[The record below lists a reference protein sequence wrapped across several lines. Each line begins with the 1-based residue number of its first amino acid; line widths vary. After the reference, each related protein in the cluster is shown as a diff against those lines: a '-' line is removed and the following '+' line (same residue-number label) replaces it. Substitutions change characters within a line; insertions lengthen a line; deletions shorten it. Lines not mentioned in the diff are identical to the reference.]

1 MRARGIVFPDRLFAS
16 LMLLN
21 LVFAAGPAFAAG
33 PSPCARLAQAL
44 EGVGDAGTT
53 ACHEGK
59 ALKRLHATLP
69 RGLRVVA
76 ARGLS
81 VDDDL
86 GYRELDPRSERIDL
100 DRADALGIDGALL
113 LQGRLTLQGRVRYE
127 PNPGWELAFLPDRR
141 SSAPAATRTPAM
153 RALERIVLDRPDGT
167 LALAPPPELADAT
180 CWEASAELR
189 IDDVLLLIDD
199 SELAGARAL
208 SPRLSRVRDFRAC
221 DAPP

>member
-1 MRARGIVFPDRLFAS
+1 MRARR
-16 LMLLN
+16 MLCLC
-21 LVFAAGPAFAAG
+21 LAFMTSSALAAE

-44 EGVGDAGTT
+44 EGLGDAGMT

-59 ALKRLHATLP
+59 ALKQLHATLP

-86 GYRELDPRSERIDL
+86 GYRELDPRRERIDL
-100 DRADALGIDGALL
+100 DRADALGIGGALL
-113 LQGRLTLQGRVRYE
+113 LQGHLTLRGRVRYE
-127 PNPGWELAFLPDRR
+127 PDAGSELVFLPDRR
-141 SSAPAATRTPAM
+141 SAAASAPRTPATLVQ
-153 RALERIVLDRPDGT
+153 ARIVLDRPDGT
-167 LALAPPPELADAT
+167 LALAPPADLADAT
-180 CWEASAELR
+180 CWEAAAEVR
-189 IDDVLLLIDD
+189 IDDLLLLIDD

-208 SPRLSRVRDFRAC
+208 SLRWSRVRDFRAC

>member
-1 MRARGIVFPDRLFAS
+1 MRARGVAFLC
-16 LMLLN
+16 
-21 LVFAAGPAFAAG
+21 LVFATLPALAAE

-44 EGVGDAGTT
+44 EGLGDAGMT

-59 ALKRLHATLP
+59 ALKQLHATLP

-100 DRADALGIDGALL
+100 DRADALGIGGALL
-113 LQGRLTLQGRVRYE
+113 LQGHLTLRGRVRYE
-127 PNPGWELAFLPDRR
+127 PNPGWELVFLPDRR
-141 SSAPAATRTPAM
+141 TAATSAPRTPATLVQ
-153 RALERIVLDRPDGT
+153 ARIVLDRPDGT
-167 LALAPPPELADAT
+167 LAMTPPSDLADAT
-180 CWEASAELR
+180 CWEAAAEVR
-189 IDDVLLLIDD
+189 IDDLLLLIDD

-208 SPRLSRVRDFRAC
+208 SLRWSQVRDFRAC
-221 DAPP
+221 DAPPP

>member
-1 MRARGIVFPDRLFAS
+1 MRARGVVFPGLLFLS
-16 LMLLN
+16 
-21 LVFAAGPAFAAG
+21 LVFAASPASASG

-100 DRADALGIDGALL
+100 DRADALGLGGALL
-113 LQGRLTLQGRVRYE
+113 LQGRLTLRGRVRYD

-141 SSAPAATRTPAM
+141 ASDAPAPRTLA
-153 RALERIVLDRPDGT
+153 AKVEERIVLDRPDGT
-167 LALAPPPELADAT
+167 LALTPPADLAGVT
-180 CWEASAELR
+180 CWEAVAELR
-189 IDDVLLLIDD
+189 VDDLLLLIDD

-221 DAPP
+221 GAPP